1 MPHALHF
8 NRQLSLRLLTMLYPP
23 RLPHHPHLSFNQP
36 VKQPEHYNGQRT
48 LNQADHLEKHD
59 PIIQLL
65 NHRLLKAGVH
75 QGYRAHYVAHDH
87 LHLRVL
93 AIEDVVLVD
102 QAELVPED
110 CHDDEGEGVRE
121 GGSAEEVGDKEEE
134 GDLNEAVE
142 EQLDK
147 LEVHKS
153 WVEVRRA
160 PG

>member
-1 MPHALHF
+1 M
-8 NRQLSLRLLTMLYPP
+8 
-23 RLPHHPHLSFNQP
+23 
-36 VKQPEHYNGQRT
+36 
-48 LNQADHLEKHD
+48 
-59 PIIQLL
+59 
-65 NHRLLKAGVH
+65 
-75 QGYRAHYVAHDH
+75 
-87 LHLRVL
+87 L

-110 CHDDEGEGVRE
+110 GHDDEGEGVRE